1 VRVQGVN
8 IRYADWGGDGPDVLL
23 LHGDMRTSRS
33 WDAIAHD
40 LAPGFHVRSM
50 DSRGHGDSDWPE
62 TGYSFS
68 IRAREVVE
76 FIDLTGMRDVIGV
89 GHSSG
94 GAVMALA
101 ARERPELFSRLV
113 LLEAPLVMDETNQ
126 RRIAQREHW
135 SRTMWGSKDELSEYL
150 RQHRLAGKWRDDVID
165 DVVQHEA
172 MELPDGRIDM
182 KWTHRMMAWAERE
195 GDYFDL
201 RPFIETF
208 GKPLLVITSSER
220 EAQFERFRSL
230 IESAPDARMLVV
242 ENTGHNMYMERP
254 EAVAKAIGMFVAG
267 KTLPGRV

>member
-1 VRVQGVN
+1 
-8 IRYADWGGDGPDVLL
+8 
-23 LHGDMRTSRS
+23 
-33 WDAIAHD
+33 
-40 LAPGFHVRSM
+40 
-50 DSRGHGDSDWPE
+50 
-62 TGYSFS
+62 
-68 IRAREVVE
+68 
-76 FIDLTGMRDVIGV
+76 
-89 GHSSG
+89 
-94 GAVMALA
+94 MALT
-101 ARERPELFSRLV
+101 ARERPDMFSRLV
-113 LLEAPLVMDETNQ
+113 LLEAPLVMDEANQ

-208 GKPLLVITSSER
+208 GKPLLLITSSER
-220 EAQFERFRSL
+220 EAQFEAFREL
-230 IESAPDARMLVV
+230 IERAPRAHLMTI